1 MKILWKKAWL
11 KATTWLVAEILLSLI
26 GLDNLA
32 DYSEYLFERTMK
44 LDDAHPK
51 MTAIA
56 PVGYPDAIVPR
67 DLELS
72 I

>member
-1 MKILWKKAWL
+1 MKILWKKTWL

-32 DYSEYLFERTMK
+32 DYSEYLFEKTMK
-44 LDDAHPK
+44 LDNGHPK

-56 PVGYPDAIVPR
+56 PAGYPDAVVP
-67 DLELS
+67 LNFEVS
-72 I
+72 S